1 MTKTHEGK
9 LPMWTS
15 ACCNSKQNNSPTKS
29 QLKPEILF
37 FSQNVTKTI
46 SWNYLITISVNSH
59 CVLFFYL
66 KKEMCLALC
75 IAQLHTVAEHIA
87 SDKGCKYIENLLC
100 WITNM
105 KQTIEQSTS
114 LSNTNRCLRYSVTLS
129 KPLNR
134 HFICCDE
141 RIIKNDN
148 WGTPLNEIVLSSTVK
163 NNWNY
168 IL

>member
-1 MTKTHEGK
+1 
-9 LPMWTS
+9 MWTS
-15 ACCNSKQNNSPTKS
+15 ASIKGNSKQNNSPTKS

-37 FSQNVTKTI
+37 FFQNVTKTI
-46 SWNYLITISVNSH
+46 SWNYLITISVNSP

-66 KKEMCLALC
+66 KKKKMCLALC
-75 IAQLHTVAEHIA
+75 IAQHHTVAEHIA
-87 SDKGCKYIENLLC
+87 SDKGWKYAENLLR
-100 WITNM
+100 WITNI

-134 HFICCDE
+134 HFICCYE
-141 RIIKNDN
+141 QIIKNDN

-163 NNWNY
+163 KGLKITTITSCNY
-168 IL
+168 